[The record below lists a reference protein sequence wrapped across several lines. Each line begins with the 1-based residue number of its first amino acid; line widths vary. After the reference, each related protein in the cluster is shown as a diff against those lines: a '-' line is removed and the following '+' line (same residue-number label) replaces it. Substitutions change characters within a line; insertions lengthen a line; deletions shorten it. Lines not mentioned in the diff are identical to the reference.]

1 MKKLALIV
9 LDGWGIGKPNPKINA
24 IHAAHT
30 PFMDML
36 WEKWPHTKLQ
46 ASHEY
51 VGLPHGQIGGSEVGH
66 LTIGAGRVFFQDLPR
81 INRALQEPENK
92 EYGILQTHTFQEFL
106 MIAREKQVHLIGMVS
121 PGGIH
126 SHQDHLHHLLEIMKD
141 AGCQSPTIHFISD
154 GRDTLPQGGIEFA
167 RKLLAKIAQ
176 LKFGRVVDVI
186 GRFYAMDRDN
196 NTDRIAPAVEVMSTG
211 RGQKQKPN
219 LITAFEDN
227 YSLGLSDEMQVAT
240 RVESTFEGIHTGDP
254 LFFFNFRSDRMKQ
267 IVATLHARYP
277 DNPTF
282 TMTQYDRSFPYP
294 VMFEKQMLTQTL
306 GEVISAAGIQQI
318 RAAETDKIPHVTYF
332 FNGGTEVV
340 FPGEHRVFQE
350 STKETYDKTPLMRAK
365 EIVDSVI
372 AKLEEVPEIG
382 FGVINFA
389 NADLVGHSGV
399 FDSVVQACE
408 CVDRELKRLTEYLV
422 SKEFICVVTADH
434 GNADEKVDEKTGKPL
449 TSHTLNPVPFIIY
462 APGNQSIQNI
472 KLDQN
477 DSNGLSKV
485 AGTILELMEIPK
497 PTHDFESLLL
507 P

>member
-1 MKKLALIV
+1 
-9 LDGWGIGKPNPKINA
+9 
-24 IHAAHT
+24 
-30 PFMDML
+30 
-36 WEKWPHTKLQ
+36 
-46 ASHEY
+46 
-51 VGLPHGQIGGSEVGH
+51 
-66 LTIGAGRVFFQDLPR
+66 
-81 INRALQEPENK
+81 
-92 EYGILQTHTFQEFL
+92 
-106 MIAREKQVHLIGMVS
+106 
-121 PGGIH
+121 
-126 SHQDHLHHLLEIMKD
+126 
-141 AGCQSPTIHFISD
+141 
-154 GRDTLPQGGIEFA
+154 
-167 RKLLAKIAQ
+167 
-176 LKFGRVVDVI
+176 
-186 GRFYAMDRDN
+186 
-196 NTDRIAPAVEVMSTG
+196 
-211 RGQKQKPN
+211 
-219 LITAFEDN
+219 
-227 YSLGLSDEMQVAT
+227 
-240 RVESTFEGIHTGDP
+240 
-254 LFFFNFRSDRMKQ
+254 
-267 IVATLHARYP
+267 
-277 DNPTF
+277 
-282 TMTQYDRSFPYP
+282 
-294 VMFEKQMLTQTL
+294 MFEKQMLTQTL

-332 FNGGTEVV
+332 FNGGTEVI

-372 AKLEEVPEIG
+372 AKLQEVPEIG

-485 AGTILELMEIPK
+485 AGTILELMKIPK